1 MLNPLRIFFA
11 QKISFKF
18 LVITTVATTAS
29 FGFVFLWFSWQQEEY
44 VMEQVRKQ
52 AIILHKQIVLTRQWV
67 ADNNAVL
74 IPMTPDSHSNPF
86 PEKPDVVATDGVLY
100 TKISPSV
107 MTKLLSERALKSG
120 LYSFKLTNTGP
131 LNPDNSPDAFELEA
145 LKLFRAS
152 QQESVFRTE
161 LRNGKTVLRYV
172 APIYVNETCM
182 QCHMSQSFKFGDVGG
197 CLSVFIPM
205 DEAKSAINR
214 NRAIL
219 LGGGAAF
226 AMSLVALLF
235 VSARYLVFKRIHD
248 IRTTMS
254 KIPVS
259 NLSEKKPPRGD
270 ELKDIAD
277 FCYLFDEKMKTQHE
291 ELERKISEATKD
303 LSETNRNLEA
313 ANREL
318 ESLNRA
324 KSEFFSDIS
333 HELRT
338 PLTSI
343 KGAADIMARKA
354 PGENLEYVD
363 IIRRN
368 TDHLV
373 KVVLDFLDF
382 SKIEFGQFDLDLSSN
397 SIKEVA
403 EDAILS
409 QKAVAE
415 KKRLQFDL
423 RCPDNP
429 TPMFDRQRVF
439 QVLTNLLSNA
449 VRFSPEGGTITVSV
463 ASNGDGFVEVS
474 VEDQGPGIE
483 EKYHSAIFEKFYQ
496 VKQQDKTLH
505 QGSSGIGLAICK
517 GIMEAHCGRIWVE
530 SQPGKGSKF
539 VFALPDN
546 GPTDRCR
553 NVAAE

>member
-1 MLNPLRIFFA
+1 MLTRLKNFFA

-18 LVITTVATTAS
+18 LVITSVAITVS
-29 FGFVFLWFSWQQEEY
+29 FVSVFLWFSWQQEEHI
-44 VMEQVRKQ
+44 MEQVRKQ

-74 IPMTPDSHSNPF
+74 VPKEPGTRSNPF
-86 PEKPDVVATDGVLY
+86 LEQPDVVATDGTLY

-107 MTKLLSERALKSG
+107 MTKLLSDRAVKSG
-120 LYSFKLTNTGP
+120 LYSFKLTNTVP
-131 LNPDNSPDAFELEA
+131 MNPGNAPDEFELEA
-145 LKLFRAS
+145 LKLFKAS

-161 LRNGKTVLRYV
+161 KRDGKTVLRYV
-172 APIYVNETCM
+172 APIYVNENCM
-182 QCHMSQSFKFGDVGG
+182 QCHMAQSFKFGDVGG

-214 NRAIL
+214 NRAVL
-219 LGGGAAF
+219 LGGGVAF

-235 VSARYLVFKRIHD
+235 LSARSLVFKRIHS
-248 IRTTMS
+248 IRTAMS
-254 KIPVS
+254 KISVS
-259 NLSEKKPPRGD
+259 NISEYQAPQGD

-277 FCYLFDEKMKTQHE
+277 FCYLLDEKMKTQHE

-303 LSETNRNLEA
+303 LSETNRDLEE

-318 ESLNRA
+318 GSLNRA

-354 PGENLEYVD
+354 PSENLEYVD

-368 TDHLV
+368 TDHLIKIV
-373 KVVLDFLDF
+373 RDFLDF
-382 SKIEFGQFDLDLSSN
+382 SKIEYGQLDLDLRNN
-397 SIKEVA
+397 SVKEVA
-403 EDAILS
+403 EEAVLS
-409 QKAVAE
+409 QKAVGG
-415 KKRLQFDL
+415 KKQLQFTL
-423 RCPDNP
+423 RCSDDPIFR
-429 TPMFDRQRVF
+429 FDRQRIY

-449 VRFSPEGGTITVSV
+449 VRFSPERGTITVNIT
-463 ASNGDGFVEVS
+463 SNHDGFVEVS
-474 VEDQGPGIE
+474 VEDQGPGIQG
-483 EKYHSAIFEKFYQ
+483 KYHSAIFEKFYQ
-496 VKQQDKTLH
+496 VAQEDKTMH

-517 GIMEAHCGRIWVE
+517 GIMEAHGGSIWVE
-530 SQPGKGSKF
+530 SQPGKGSRF
-539 VFALPDN
+539 VFALP
-546 GPTDRCR
+546 
-553 NVAAE
+553 AADG

>member
-1 MLNPLRIFFA
+1 MLKQLKTFVA

-18 LVITTVATTAS
+18 LVITTVAITVS
-29 FGFVFLWFSWQQEEY
+29 FGLVFLWFSRQQEEHL
-44 VMEQVRKQ
+44 MEQVRKQ

-67 ADNNAVL
+67 ADNNGVL
-74 IPMTPDSHSNPF
+74 IPKGPDTRSSPF
-86 PEKPDVVATDGVLY
+86 LEEPDVTAADGTLY

-107 MTKLLSERALKSG
+107 MTKLLSDRAVKSG
-120 LYSFKLTNTGP
+120 LYSFRLTNTDP
-131 LNPDNSPDAFELEA
+131 LNEDNAPDKFELEA
-145 LKLFRAS
+145 LKLFRSS
-152 QQESVFRTE
+152 QRESVSRTE
-161 LRNGKTVLRYV
+161 ERNGKTVLRYV

-182 QCHMSQSFKFGDVGG
+182 QCHMTQNFKFGDVGG

-205 DEAKSAINR
+205 DEAKSAIIR

-235 VSARYLVFKRIHD
+235 LSARTLVFKRIHD
-248 IRTTMS
+248 IRTAMS

-259 NLSEKKPPRGD
+259 DLAENRQTQGD

-277 FCYLFDEKMKTQHE
+277 FCYLFDEKMRTQHE

-303 LSETNRNLEA
+303 LSETNRDLEA

-318 ESLNRA
+318 ENLNRA

-343 KGAADIMARKA
+343 KGAADIMARKM
-354 PGENLEYVD
+354 PGESREYVD

-368 TDHLV
+368 TDHLI
-373 KVVLDFLDF
+373 KVVRDFLDF
-382 SKIEFGQFDLDLSSN
+382 SKIEAGQLDLDLQED
-397 SIKEVA
+397 SITEVA
-403 EDAILS
+403 QEAILS
-409 QKAVAE
+409 QKALAV
-415 KKRLQFDL
+415 KKQLQFELHSPEDL
-423 RCPDNP
+423 FIR
-429 TPMFDRQRVF
+429 FDRQRVY

-449 VRFSPEGGTITVSV
+449 VRFSPEGGKIMVSI
-463 ASNGDGFVEVS
+463 APGRNGFVEIS
-474 VEDQGPGIE
+474 VEDQGPGIQ
-483 EKYHSAIFEKFYQ
+483 EKYHAAIFEKFYQ
-496 VKQQDKTLH
+496 VTQQDKTLH

-517 GIMEAHCGRIWVE
+517 GITEAHGGRIWVE
-530 SQPGKGSKF
+530 SRPGSGSKF
-539 VFALPDN
+539 VFALPAT
-546 GPTDRCR
+546 G
-553 NVAAE
+553 